1 MCKIRDCANPPFD
14 KCKSCTN
21 GFYMDPAGGGDAACL
36 MQPLTNT
43 STNAKYV
50 PIARTSDI
58 TYDFVGPLTPET
70 LQVDGTTATP
80 TFQCRKDTNK
90 DYWIYG
96 NLATTANLTI
106 DSLLG
111 VDSSLS
117 LYKVK
122 ITIYLVKN

>member
-1 MCKIRDCANPPFD
+1 
-14 KCKSCTN
+14 
-21 GFYMDPAGGGDAACL
+21 

-58 TYDFVGPLTPET
+58 TYDFLGPLTSET
-70 LQVDGTTATP
+70 LQVAGSAATP
-80 TFQCRKDTNK
+80 TFQCRKDANK

-96 NLATTANLTI
+96 NLPTTANLTI

-117 LYKVK
+117 FYMVK
-122 ITIYLVKN
+122 IMIYLVKN